1 MALNRNNTN
10 TSNDLTG
17 SWRLLSGH
25 MGDSRR
31 TEDQNSNRNESSSR
45 LVISSSTVTSQPRT
59 EELYES
65 TTSEQSSLMSA
76 SSMEDEGRIA
86 VVVLDTRQ
94 RKFRVMA
101 RPDWTVA
108 QFKECSEVVH
118 KVPASSQRL
127 IYMGKLLQDSQ
138 TLRESNISQPECIV
152 HLFPKPN
159 VVLLPHNAASSTDGR
174 DGALCGAVTDGGGH
188 PTSTHRTTTASG
200 NQATQ
205 TDTSP
210 EDVSAHIPQIV
221 IDQESMNHS
230 YTIFTSNELFE
241 AQHRVKLLSFILLI
255 ISSMELL
262 TLFTIFVAP
271 PIPEN
276 NSDDNTPPGDPT
288 DYTNPTAS
296 SDIQYRPWRHSD
308 YIDLIVSMAGVYVAL
323 LGLRASTENSVI
335 GSKQYFITL
344 LVVGIMWLGY
354 YFYIGLI
361 KQEEDRDKQQE
372 EDANNHGNATTNN
385 TAQYGNIYVQT
396 LVSLTLPIAV
406 WIICFYRAWQFR
418 SLLLEAQREAEER
431 HIYRDATINESNDGN
446 ELRLTA
452 SIV

>member
-1 MALNRNNTN
+1 MALN
-10 TSNDLTG
+10 SNRSDDHTG
-17 SWRLLSGH
+17 SWRLLGSQLDRRVEAQVPDVD
-25 MGDSRR
+25 DS
-31 TEDQNSNRNESSSR
+31 SIR
-45 LVISSSTVTSQPRT
+45 LVTDTMVTSQQRT
-59 EELYES
+59 ETFDG
-65 TTSEQSSLMSA
+65 TTSEQSSLMAPSI
-76 SSMEDEGRIA
+76 EDDGGIE

-101 RPDWTVA
+101 KPDWTVA
-108 QFKECSEVVH
+108 QFKEYSETVH

-138 TLRESNISQPECIV
+138 TLRESNIFQSECIV

-159 VVLLPHNAASSTDGR
+159 VVLLPPNAAAADGR
-174 DGALCGAVTDGGGH
+174 DGALCAATDGGE
-188 PTSTHRTTTASG
+188 PSDRAG

-205 TDTSP
+205 TDT
-210 EDVSAHIPQIV
+210 EVVSAHIPQII
-221 IDQESMNHS
+221 IDQDSMQHS

-271 PIPEN
+271 PVPDN
-276 NSDDNTPPGDPT
+276 NSDDNVPPGDPT

-296 SDIQYRPWRHSD
+296 SDIQYRPWRQSD

-323 LGLRASTENSVI
+323 LGLRASTENTVA

-344 LVVGIMWLGY
+344 LAVGIMWLGY
-354 YFYIGLI
+354 YFYIGI
-361 KQEEDRDKQQE
+361 AKQEEDHDKQQD
-372 EDANNHGNATTNN
+372 EDGANNGNENNATTSG
-385 TAQYGNIYVQT
+385 GNIYMQT

-406 WIICFYRAWQFR
+406 WLICFYRAWQFR
-418 SLLLEAQREAEER
+418 SLIVEAQREAEER
-431 HIYRDATINESNDGN
+431 HHFHEIATTESSDRN

>member
-1 MALNRNNTN
+1 MALNRNNN
-10 TSNDLTG
+10 PDDLTG

-25 MGDSRR
+25 IDRR
-31 TEDQNSNRNESSSR
+31 NEDQSSNGIESNGR
-45 LVISSSTVTSQPRT
+45 RSSTVTSQT
-59 EELYES
+59 STGELYDS
-65 TTSEQSSLMSA
+65 STSEQSSLMA
-76 SSMEDEGRIA
+76 PSSMMEDEGRIA

-101 RPDWTVA
+101 KPDWTVA
-108 QFKECSEVVH
+108 QFKENSEAVH

-159 VVLLPHNAASSTDGR
+159 VVLLPTNVASSTDGR
-174 DGALCGAVTDGGGH
+174 DGAVSGGGD
-188 PTSTHRTTTASG
+188 PTSSHRTTTAVAAG
-200 NQATQ
+200 NQSTQ

-210 EDVSAHIPQIV
+210 EDVSAHIPQII
-221 IDQESMNHS
+221 IDQDSMNHS

-296 SDIQYRPWRHSD
+296 SDIQYRPWRQSD
-308 YIDLIVSMAGVYVAL
+308 YLDLIVSMAGVYVAL
-323 LGLRASTENSVI
+323 LGLRASTENTI
-335 GSKQYFITL
+335 AGSKQYFITL
-344 LVVGIMWLGY
+344 VAVGIMWLGY
-354 YFYIGLI
+354 YFYIGVV
-361 KQEEDRDKQQE
+361 KQEEDRDKEQE
-372 EDANNHGNATTNN
+372 EDGGANNGNSTTTNN
-385 TAQYGNIYVQT
+385 TSQYGNIYVQT

-431 HIYRDATINESNDGN
+431 HIYRDVTINENNDGN